1 MKQFLEKHPKI
12 YAHEA
17 AAFLWL
23 SLIFFV
29 IFFVFAIFRNFV
41 DTAFLKRY
49 GPDSIPWML
58 VINGLL
64 TFVVFGVADRLA
76 KRFTDDRLLFG
87 ILTFYAVAVTAI
99 FFTVK
104 ADISLSYPILYQLLH
119 LLDSML
125 LVYLWNMAGDLFDAR
140 QGKRVFPLITAAQV
154 LGTTFGSFGTRPIS
168 SLIGEDE
175 TLLLFGFACL
185 VTAVYLLRTAP
196 RVVGR
201 TQPKG
206 ATSNSAAPSKR
217 LIEVPGLMKKF
228 PIVRYLI
235 ITGLIPNILLPIFL
249 FQFSVIAN
257 HTFASEQ
264 ALMQFLSMFRG
275 MTTLLTFVLLF
286 FMGRLYSTIGLT
298 NSSLVAPLNFA
309 ALFAGLTAFFNIYVA
324 SYGQFSTILIQ
335 RAIAGPVNKILFSIV
350 PSDLVSWSR
359 TFIRGTVLKV
369 GMLTGSLIM
378 IVVKP
383 VIDARLLA
391 VIALVF
397 AAYWVVETLFFRRH
411 YRRILKQVIVEKEI
425 DFDQIEAVR
434 TIDSGAAG
442 MDLGRADV
450 EDRSERDLLIDERK
464 VPVIEPEVAL
474 KLLDDPNPAT
484 RADAARSFALNQD
497 IRAVRT
503 LIRLLEE
510 TDDRVRNAA
519 IEALMTYRGKI
530 MPFLEVSL
538 LESHPRVKQGILEV
552 MRLSGVKDF
561 EMIPFL
567 GRQLTHAYS
576 NLIAIRQL
584 QSMNGCEGISMLKEC
599 LEEINEEI
607 LRLIFYALW
616 VQHADM
622 RLMYQ
627 ALRSETA
634 SIAIE
639 LVENS
644 IHRNIA
650 PYLIPLIDD
659 IPLDEK
665 IERGR
670 ELLPL
675 MRSDAPDRLLHIL
688 AESEDPLTRMLALF
702 VVADCMCDPTFIP
715 AIESRLSDADQYVRQ
730 LARYALARCSN
741 EVVDMPEIIDIVN
754 KLKTFSIFEGMG
766 IRELHAIA
774 TVLNVETFQPGDI
787 LIKENEENS
796 ALYLVV
802 SGKVEIY
809 SGYGTPTEQL
819 KVTLGEGSF
828 LGDLSMFTRMPPNAT
843 CRAAEM
849 TQAYVL
855 QHHRFVE
862 IMKVYPQ
869 IGINLC
875 RFFSLK
881 LRQASY

>member
-1 MKQFLEKHPKI
+1 
-12 YAHEA
+12 
-17 AAFLWL
+17 
-23 SLIFFV
+23 
-29 IFFVFAIFRNFV
+29 
-41 DTAFLKRY
+41 
-49 GPDSIPWML
+49 
-58 VINGLL
+58 
-64 TFVVFGVADRLA
+64 
-76 KRFTDDRLLFG
+76 
-87 ILTFYAVAVTAI
+87 
-99 FFTVK
+99 
-104 ADISLSYPILYQLLH
+104 
-119 LLDSML
+119 
-125 LVYLWNMAGDLFDAR
+125 
-140 QGKRVFPLITAAQV
+140 
-154 LGTTFGSFGTRPIS
+154 
-168 SLIGEDE
+168 
-175 TLLLFGFACL
+175 
-185 VTAVYLLRTAP
+185 
-196 RVVGR
+196 
-201 TQPKG
+201 
-206 ATSNSAAPSKR
+206 
-217 LIEVPGLMKKF
+217 
-228 PIVRYLI
+228 
-235 ITGLIPNILLPIFL
+235 
-249 FQFSVIAN
+249 
-257 HTFASEQ
+257 
-264 ALMQFLSMFRG
+264 
-275 MTTLLTFVLLF
+275 
-286 FMGRLYSTIGLT
+286 
-298 NSSLVAPLNFA
+298 
-309 ALFAGLTAFFNIYVA
+309 
-324 SYGQFSTILIQ
+324 
-335 RAIAGPVNKILFSIV
+335 
-350 PSDLVSWSR
+350 
-359 TFIRGTVLKV
+359 
-369 GMLTGSLIM
+369 
-378 IVVKP
+378 
-383 VIDARLLA
+383 
-391 VIALVF
+391 
-397 AAYWVVETLFFRRH
+397 
-411 YRRILKQVIVEKEI
+411 
-425 DFDQIEAVR
+425 
-434 TIDSGAAG
+434 
-442 MDLGRADV
+442 
-450 EDRSERDLLIDERK
+450 
-464 VPVIEPEVAL
+464 
-474 KLLDDPNPAT
+474 
-484 RADAARSFALNQD
+484 
-497 IRAVRT
+497 
-503 LIRLLEE
+503 
-510 TDDRVRNAA
+510 
-519 IEALMTYRGKI
+519 

-567 GRQLTHAYS
+567 GRQLTQAYS

-665 IERGR
+665 IEKGR

-774 TVLNVETFQPGDI
+774 TVLNVETFRPGDI

-802 SGKVEIY
+802 SGKIEIY

-843 CRAAEM
+843 CRAAEI

>member
-1 MKQFLEKHPKI
+1 MKQFLEKHLKI
-12 YAHEA
+12 YAHESS
-17 AAFLWL
+17 AFIWITA
-23 SLIFFV
+23 IFFV
-29 IFFVFAIFRNFV
+29 IFFVFAIFRNYV

-49 GPDSIPWML
+49 GPDYIPWML

-76 KRFTDDRLLFG
+76 RRFTDDRLLFA
-87 ILTFYAVAVTAI
+87 ILAFYAVAVSVL

-125 LVYLWNMAGDLFDAR
+125 LVYLWNIAGDLFDAR
-140 QGKRVFPLITAAQV
+140 QGKRVFPLITAGQV
-154 LGTTFGSFGTRPIS
+154 LGTTLGSFGTRPIS
-168 SLIGEDE
+168 QAVGEDA

-196 RVVGR
+196 RVVGK
-201 TQPKG
+201 TQPK
-206 ATSNSAAPSKR
+206 AVAARAAAPKKR
-217 LIEVPGLMKKF
+217 LIEVPGLMKKY

-249 FQFSVIAN
+249 YQFSVIAN

-264 ALMQFLSMFRG
+264 ALMSFLSMFRG
-275 MTTLLTFVLLF
+275 MTTMLTFVLLF
-286 FMGRLYSTIGLT
+286 FMGRLYSTMGLT
-298 NSSLVAPLNFA
+298 NSSLVAPVNFA

-324 SYGQFSTILIQ
+324 SYGQFSAILIQ

-350 PSDLVSWSR
+350 PGDLVAWSR

-383 VIDARLLA
+383 VVDARLLA
-391 VIALVF
+391 VIAFVF
-397 AAYWVVETLFFRRH
+397 AAYWVIETLVFRGH

-442 MDLGRADV
+442 MDLGRAEV

-497 IRAVRT
+497 IRAVRK
-503 LIRLLEE
+503 LIRLLGE

-519 IEALMTYRGKI
+519 IEALMTYREKI

-552 MRLSGVKDF
+552 IRLSGVKDF

-567 GRQLTHAYS
+567 GRQLSHAYG

-584 QSMNGCEGISMLKEC
+584 QAMNGNQSVAMLKEC

-634 SIAIE
+634 SIAVE

-644 IHRNIA
+644 IHRSIA

-659 IPLDEK
+659 IPLNEK
-665 IERGR
+665 IEKGR

-675 MRSDAPDRLLHIL
+675 MRSDAPHRLLHIL
-688 AESEDPLTRMLALF
+688 AEAEDPLTRMLALF
-702 VVADCMCDPTFIP
+702 VVAECMCDAGFIP
-715 AIESRLSDADQYVRQ
+715 VIESRLTDEDPYVRQ
-730 LARYALARCSN
+730 LARYALARCTN
-741 EVVDMPEIIDIVN
+741 EVVEMPEIIDIVN

-766 IRELHAIA
+766 VRELHAIA

-796 ALYLVV
+796 SLYLLV
-802 SGKVEIY
+802 SGTVEIY
-809 SGYGTPTEQL
+809 SGYETSTQQL

-828 LGDLSMFTRMPPNAT
+828 LGDLSMFTRMAPNAT
-843 CRAAEM
+843 CIAAQPTE
-849 TQAYVL
+849 AYVL

>member
-1 MKQFLEKHPKI
+1 M
-12 YAHEA
+12 
-17 AAFLWL
+17 
-23 SLIFFV
+23 S
-29 IFFVFAIFRNFV
+29 
-41 DTAFLKRY
+41 
-49 GPDSIPWML
+49 
-58 VINGLL
+58 
-64 TFVVFGVADRLA
+64 
-76 KRFTDDRLLFG
+76 
-87 ILTFYAVAVTAI
+87 
-99 FFTVK
+99 
-104 ADISLSYPILYQLLH
+104 
-119 LLDSML
+119 
-125 LVYLWNMAGDLFDAR
+125 
-140 QGKRVFPLITAAQV
+140 
-154 LGTTFGSFGTRPIS
+154 
-168 SLIGEDE
+168 
-175 TLLLFGFACL
+175 
-185 VTAVYLLRTAP
+185 
-196 RVVGR
+196 
-201 TQPKG
+201 
-206 ATSNSAAPSKR
+206 
-217 LIEVPGLMKKF
+217 
-228 PIVRYLI
+228 
-235 ITGLIPNILLPIFL
+235 
-249 FQFSVIAN
+249 
-257 HTFASEQ
+257 
-264 ALMQFLSMFRG
+264 FLSMFRG

-286 FMGRLYSTIGLT
+286 FMGRLYSTMGLT
-298 NSSLVAPLNFA
+298 NSSLVAPVNFA

-324 SYGQFSTILIQ
+324 SYGQFSAILIQ

-350 PSDLVSWSR
+350 PSELVVWSR

-383 VIDARLLA
+383 VVDARLLA
-391 VIALVF
+391 VIAFVF
-397 AAYWVVETLFFRRH
+397 AIYWVVETLFFRRH

-442 MDLGRADV
+442 MDLGRAEV
-450 EDRSERDLLIDERK
+450 EDRSERDVLTDERNI
-464 VPVIEPEVAL
+464 PVIEPDVAL
-474 KLLDDPNPAT
+474 KLLDDPDPGT
-484 RADAARSFALNQD
+484 RADAAQSFGLNQD
-497 IRAVRT
+497 IRAVRR

-552 MRLSGVKDF
+552 IRLSGVKDF

-567 GRQLTHAYS
+567 GRQLTHAYG

-584 QSMNGCEGISMLKEC
+584 QSMDGAQSVAMLKEC

-627 ALRSETA
+627 ALRSETS
-634 SIAIE
+634 SIAVE
-639 LVENS
+639 LVETS
-644 IHRNIA
+644 IHRNVA

-665 IERGR
+665 IDKGR

-675 MRSDAPDRLLHIL
+675 MRSDAPHRLLHIL
-688 AESEDPLTRMLALF
+688 AEAEDPLTRMLALF
-702 VVADCMCDPTFIP
+702 VVGETMCDPSFVP
-715 AIESRLSDADQYVRQ
+715 VIESRLSDDDPYVRQ
-730 LARYALARCSN
+730 LARYAHARCMN
-741 EVVDMPEIIDIVN
+741 EVVEMPEIIDIVN

-766 IRELHAIA
+766 VRELHAISS
-774 TVLNVETFQPGDI
+774 VLNVETFQPGDI

-796 ALYLVV
+796 SLYLVV
-802 SGKVEIY
+802 SGQVEIY
-809 SGYGTPTEQL
+809 SGYGTPTQQL

-843 CRAAEM
+843 CLAAGT